1 MRTSD
6 VYGYAYDQIHETLL
20 RSLDG
25 LGLEDLHRR
34 VAPDANP
41 IGWLAW
47 HLLRVQDDHVAE
59 IAGREQVWT
68 AQGWADRFDLPFGTD
83 EIGYRFDTD
92 QVSAT
97 RIPAVDLLVGYA
109 EAVHAQSA
117 EFLRGL
123 TDADLDRVIDDSW
136 DPPVTVG
143 MRLVSVIGD
152 DYQHLGQIGYV
163 RGLLG

>member
-1 MRTSD
+1 
-6 VYGYAYDQIHETLL
+6 VE
-20 RSLDG
+20 
-25 LGLEDLHRR
+25 
-34 VAPDANP
+34 
-41 IGWLAW
+41 
-47 HLLRVQDDHVAE
+47 
-59 IAGREQVWT
+59 
-68 AQGWADRFDLPFGTD
+68 
-83 EIGYRFDTD
+83 
-92 QVSAT
+92 
-97 RIPAVDLLVGYA
+97 LLVGYA